1 MSDLSGGTPPSRVR
15 PALIAAL
22 TGISF
27 FLTLSF
33 IFSPEASSDKPEPG
47 SAPSS
52 VPVAA
57 QELPENIRASRY
69 DFRLSDSDTF
79 YRIMSVLNVPGPEI
93 KEIIDLSR
101 PVYDLKQLR
110 KDSVLRAFTKDERLE
125 RIEYRFSDYETLVAE
140 RDDTGS
146 FRAFKSEL
154 PHEIKETLVTGTIEN
169 SLFSDGLKAGADAQ
183 AMMELSDIFA
193 WDIDFASDIRKGDT
207 FKIVSQVLYVDGVP
221 VRTGRVLGAEMTNG
235 GRKYSAV
242 YFEGRD
248 GGSYYDADGRSLRRT
263 LLKSPLRFRRI
274 TSYFS
279 KGRFHPILRQYR
291 PHHGIDYGA
300 PSGTPVESA
309 GSGHVVFAGWKSGY
323 GNFIE
328 IKHNNNYST
337 GYGHLSRIAKG
348 IRKGAKV
355 DQGDVIGNVGSTGL
369 STGPHLHYEVKLA
382 NRLINPLSI
391 KAVPDRAVSKSESQK
406 FAEVKE
412 EIERKLSGEVSV
424 AVNPAPFNNTPQ
436 DVARR

>member
-1 MSDLSGGTPPSRVR
+1 MSDLSGGTPSSRVR

-33 IFSPEASSDKPEPG
+33 IFSPEASSDKPGPG
-47 SAPSS
+47 VAPSS
-52 VPVAA
+52 APVAS

-69 DFRLSDSDTF
+69 DFRLSESDTF
-79 YRIMSVLNVPGPEI
+79 YHIMSVLNVPGPEI

-125 RIEYRFSDYETLVAE
+125 RIEYRFSDYETLIAE
-140 RDDTGS
+140 RDDSGS

-207 FKIVSQVLYVDGVP
+207 FKIVSQVLYVEGAP

-279 KGRFHPILRQYR
+279 NGRFHPILRQYR

-309 GSGHVVFAGWKSGY
+309 GSGRVVFAGWKNGY

-328 IKHNNNYST
+328 IKHNNDYST

-382 NRLINPLSI
+382 SRLINPLSI
-391 KAVPDRAVSKSESQK
+391 KAVPDRAVSKSESQR
-406 FAEVKE
+406 FAAVRED
-412 EIERKLSGEVSV
+412 IERKLSGEMSV
-424 AVNPAPFNNTPQ
+424 AVNPAPSNTPQ
-436 DVARR
+436 GVARR